1 MSSRWK
7 YLIALIALALVLGGI
22 VVISGPARA
31 DIIVQN
37 GASQP
42 ITRIRVTYPGGD
54 TVLSEPLASGAER
67 HVTIEVGET
76 TYSLE
81 ITFSDGR
88 RLGVRRYVQGG
99 NRVLEVVS
107 DSGITPRYG
116 GR

>member
-1 MSSRWK
+1 MSARWK
-7 YLIALIALALVLGGI
+7 YLITLIALALVLGGI
-22 VVISGPARA
+22 VVISGPSQA

-42 ITRIRVTYPGGD
+42 IARIWVAYPGGD
-54 TVLSEPLASGAER
+54 AVLSEPLARGAER
-67 HVTIEVGET
+67 HVAIEVGEA

-81 ITFSDGR
+81 IMFSDGR
-88 RLGVRRYVQGG
+88 RLSVRRYVQGG